1 VRALQLSENI
11 MKNTLTALGVV
22 IAALLAPIWVPILW
36 FAGIFYVVKKLLDL
50 NEIID
55 QENSDV
61 EE

>member
-1 VRALQLSENI
+1 MRALQLSENI